1 MYIGKESNKNV
12 KAKNGG
18 KDTGQFNEDL
28 YTKRHEE
35 GYDIYDES
43 YVRWLKL
50 HHPDDVKCDWLLQ
63 LEASQQS

>member
-1 MYIGKESNKNV
+1 MYIGMESNKNV

-28 YTKRHEE
+28 YTKRYEE

-50 HHPDDVKCDWLLQ
+50 HHPDDVK
-63 LEASQQS
+63 